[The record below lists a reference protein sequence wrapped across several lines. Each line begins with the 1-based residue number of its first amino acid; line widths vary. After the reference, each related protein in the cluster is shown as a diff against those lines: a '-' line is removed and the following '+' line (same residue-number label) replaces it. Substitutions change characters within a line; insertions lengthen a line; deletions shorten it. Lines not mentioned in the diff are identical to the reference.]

1 MAPRNCRT
9 NGLRPT
15 GNTMRVSNGSSRSAT
30 LGSSLRSPAILILAA
45 GTLIGCASAPAAQR
59 PLKPDTDQAAT
70 ITIPAGT
77 FQFSLPRAICDSD
90 ARVGDTVTTRVTRP
104 TNEIDRGMISIGRDT
119 TVPAELKAV
128 LRVSQVGPAT
138 GDAWFPV
145 VFAVDAFVLD
155 GRRGQVVI
163 SRLRID
169 PEAVHA
175 KESAGKM
182 VHCYRARL
190 TGETTS
196 ALVLS
201 EK

>member
-1 MAPRNCRT
+1 
-9 NGLRPT
+9 
-15 GNTMRVSNGSSRSAT
+15 
-30 LGSSLRSPAILILAA
+30 
-45 GTLIGCASAPAAQR
+45 
-59 PLKPDTDQAAT
+59 
-70 ITIPAGT
+70 
-77 FQFSLPRAICDSD
+77 
-90 ARVGDTVTTRVTRP
+90 
-104 TNEIDRGMISIGRDT
+104 MISIGRDT